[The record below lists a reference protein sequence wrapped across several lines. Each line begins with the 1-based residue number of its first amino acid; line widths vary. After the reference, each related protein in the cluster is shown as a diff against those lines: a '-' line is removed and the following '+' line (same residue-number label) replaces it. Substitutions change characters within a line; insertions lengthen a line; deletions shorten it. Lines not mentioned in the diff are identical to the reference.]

1 MEYNVY
7 LHQVTLIVRTRD
19 RTIVFLY
26 CDHVRFPLVLRS
38 PEPHGAHEDGS
49 EASVRGAICAEPRGR
64 REAGKGD
71 SREFEFRYNQTDVY
85 VSLTFNVKKSNGVE
99 TVALLESTTL
109 HDADDRAVL

>member
-1 MEYNVY
+1 MIFVLWSTTFTPSDTYRPY
-7 LHQVTLIVRTRD
+7 TRD

-49 EASVRGAICAEPRGR
+49 EASVRGAVRAQPRGR

-71 SREFEFRYNQTDVY
+71 SREFEFRYKTDVY
-85 VSLTFNVKKSNGVE
+85 VSLQFNVKKSNGVK
-99 TVALLESTTL
+99 TVASLEL
-109 HDADDRAVL
+109 V